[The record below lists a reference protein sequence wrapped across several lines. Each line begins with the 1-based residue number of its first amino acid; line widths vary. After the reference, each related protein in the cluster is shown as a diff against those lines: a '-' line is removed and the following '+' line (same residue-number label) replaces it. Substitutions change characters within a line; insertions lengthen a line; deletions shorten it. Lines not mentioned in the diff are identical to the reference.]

1 MAFIIGSPYGKCVAH
16 TNLATCMQYKLT
28 SLFTTVLLAM
38 SIAAQVGVPLQ
49 RTTVKTTPIATFAG
63 KVTPN
68 SGEYPITVQLFET
81 KQTHQFLLVI
91 KQLKDV
97 HKDTVTI
104 PNLGTMPRIQL
115 QPGTSSNSCIVG
127 FLDNKNNFKPYKAVI
142 ATGLRIRVKVL
153 KRYAVYTQ
161 TTTVQ

>member
-1 MAFIIGSPYGKCVAH
+1 MKYRLSYFSLLLFILIVP
-16 TNLATCMQYKLT
+16 
-28 SLFTTVLLAM
+28 TTIL
-38 SIAAQVGVPLQ
+38 IAQASVPLQ
-49 RTTVKTTPIATFAG
+49 RSSINTKPIATFEG
-63 KVTPN
+63 KVKAN

-142 ATGLRIRVKVL
+142 ATGLRVRVKVL
-153 KRYAVYTQ
+153 HRYAVYTH